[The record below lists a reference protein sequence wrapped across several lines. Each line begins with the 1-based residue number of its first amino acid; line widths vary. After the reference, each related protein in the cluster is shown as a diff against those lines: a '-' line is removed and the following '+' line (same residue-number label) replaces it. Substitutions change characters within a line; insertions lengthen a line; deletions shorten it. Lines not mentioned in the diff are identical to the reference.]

1 MMLRTPHSPFS
12 LSKSSPLF
20 LLLTKTPSFFQHSNQ
35 LYISNTTCF
44 QGIYEKDSVLSGFVK
59 KRSNF
64 CTITAVI
71 KDPFSSFSSLSD
83 QMSNKARKKARKE
96 LPEFVL
102 KHKLDLCSKNGDFD
116 EGIRL
121 YEEAKVNGT
130 SINIYHYNALLYLC
144 SCSEGVDNWG
154 LDKGFEIFKQM
165 GIDKVVPNEATFTS
179 AARLAAKK
187 EDPEMAF
194 ELVKRMKGCG
204 IEPKLRS
211 YGPALFGFC
220 KKGLS
225 DKAYEVD
232 RHMVESGVE
241 AEEGEIS
248 ALLKVSADMKRADK
262 VYEMMH
268 RLRAAVRQVAEDS
281 ARVLEEWFMSESAG
295 DVGVEKWDVGKVKE
309 GVVKGGGGWHGQGWL
324 GKGKWRVV
332 RTQMDENGVCGSCRE
347 KLVCIDIDPK
357 ETENFANSLAKL
369 ASEREVRSNFV
380 SFKKERKICSVPV
393 VMSTANICFA
403 TISGIFYIE
412 RLQTNVEGS
421 IIQEWLQKHG
431 PFDAIVDGA
440 NIGLANQHHFNF
452 SQLKSIVNQL
462 RQISPSKRLPLV
474 ILHKSRVTGGPAQ
487 HPNNKKLLDSWKNA
501 GALYSTPQGSNDD
514 WGIASKDPCKYW
526 LYAAVSCKCLLV
538 TNDEMRDHL
547 FQLLGTNFFPRWK
560 EKHQVRLA
568 ISKQSK
574 GPILSMPPPYSIVI
588 QESEQGSW
596 HIPTVTGDDLETPR
610 QWLCATR
617 SRKLQSLFDQITNI
631 ECTH

>member
-35 LYISNTTCF
+35 LYISKTTCF
-44 QGIYEKDSVLSGFVK
+44 QGIYEKDSAFSGFVK

-116 EGIRL
+116 EGI
-121 YEEAKVNGT
+121 
-130 SINIYHYNALLYLC
+130 
-144 SCSEGVDNWG
+144 SEGVDNWG

-380 SFKKERKICSVPV
+380 SFK
-393 VMSTANICFA
+393 
-403 TISGIFYIE
+403 
-412 RLQTNVEGS
+412 
-421 IIQEWLQKHG
+421 EWLQKHG

-514 WGIASKDPCKYW
+514 WYW

-617 SRKLQSLFDQITNI
+617 SRKLQSLFD
-631 ECTH
+631 